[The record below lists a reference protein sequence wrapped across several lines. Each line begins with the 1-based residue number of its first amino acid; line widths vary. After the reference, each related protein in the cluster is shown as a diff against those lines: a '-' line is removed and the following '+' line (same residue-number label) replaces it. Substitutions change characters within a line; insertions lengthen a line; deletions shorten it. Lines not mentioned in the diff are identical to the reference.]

1 MKITRGRET
10 GTRSELR
17 SEMFT
22 GEVWAD
28 TVLARTDS
36 VMINNVFFAPGA
48 RTHWHRHEIGQV
60 LHVLAGRGRIYARDG
75 SGSTIGLGDTVWIPP
90 GEEHWHG
97 AEPDGSLLH
106 LAISLG
112 TTEWLDAVS
121 DDDYLRAGA

>member
-17 SEMFT
+17 SETFT

-28 TVLARTDS
+28 TVLARADG
-36 VMINNVFFAPGA
+36 VMINNVFFAPSA
-48 RTHWHRHEIGQV
+48 RTHWHRHEVGQI

-75 SGSTIGLGDTVWIPP
+75 SGSTIGLGDTVWIPA

-106 LAISLG
+106 LAVSLG
-112 TTEWLDAVS
+112 TTEWLDPVS
-121 DDDYLRAGA
+121 DDDYLGVGS